1 MIRDCLRKTFRIL
14 LLLVF
19 LWAAYRSPEDITHFT
34 LPGTDN
40 KKLVPATRQK
50 IQSLGVFL
58 MLNRGCPFMPGFKY
72 LLERYFVMS
81 SIPAT
86 DVACLSMRALLARSK
101 MLAAW
106 SASPTISQK
115 ILAGRQMACI
125 WVPFFVHRKVPRSE
139 SIDFSQEGSFST
151 IHLGILLSLC
161 TVLGSVFN
169 QIYWLWLMI
178 VKPVNS
184 YLVQKL
190 IGICSLM
197 RW

>member
-1 MIRDCLRKTFRIL
+1 M
-14 LLLVF
+14 
-19 LWAAYRSPEDITHFT
+19 
-34 LPGTDN
+34 
-40 KKLVPATRQK
+40 KLVPTTQRRK
-50 IQSLGVFL
+50 NQSLGVFL
-58 MLNRGCPFMPGFKY
+58 MLNLGCPFMLGFKY

-115 ILAGRQMACI
+115 ILAGWHMASI

-161 TVLGSVFN
+161 TILSSVIN
-169 QIYWLWLMI
+169 QIYWLCLI
-178 VKPVNS
+178 VKPLSS

-190 IGICSLM
+190 TGICSLT
-197 RW
+197 WW